1 MDRQASNT
9 IDLEDVRREI
19 DRVDDALLKLLQ
31 QRFEVVDNVKL
42 AKEQQGRADQLP
54 LRPAREAMI
63 LRRLT
68 ENNNSLLPNDLLLQI
83 WRSIICCSTLS
94 QAPIRINGLKS
105 LLEQPS
111 ASEAISSHFV
121 GFPVKS
127 FSKIKTALNSTTKS
141 NFELC
146 AVSAESKWLEHL
158 SDDNFSELSVILTLP
173 YKIEKKQHHI
183 IILGKMSNE
192 PTGDDE
198 TLLVSQ
204 GKLPRDF
211 VPAPLWEVKT
221 ADGYTLTSLPGYL
234 SAGKSPLVGL
244 INGNA
249 ELALKVLGRYPSPFE
264 V

>member
-1 MDRQASNT
+1 MDPQASSP

-19 DRVDDALLKLLQ
+19 DRMDDALLKLLQ
-31 QRFEVVDNVKL
+31 QRFDVVENVKL
-42 AKEQQGRADQLP
+42 AKEQQGRGDQLP

-68 ENNNSLLPNDLLLQI
+68 ENNTSLLPNDLLIKL
-83 WRSIICCSTLS
+83 WRSIICCSTLT
-94 QAPIRINGLKS
+94 QAPIRINAPAR
-105 LLEQPS
+105 LLDQPT
-111 ASEAISSHFV
+111 ASETLSDHFV

-127 FSKIKTALNSTTKS
+127 HKKTQAAFKASTKS
-141 NFELC
+141 NFEMV
-146 AVSAESKWLEHL
+146 AVTAESNWLEYL
-158 SDDNFSELSVILTLP
+158 DDTGSNDLSVILTLP
-173 YKIEKKQHHI
+173 YRVEKKLHHI
-183 IILGKMSNE
+183 IILGKTSNE

-221 ADGYTLTSLPGYL
+221 ADGHTLTSLPGYL
-234 SAGKSPLVGL
+234 SASESPLVGL
-244 INGNA
+244 INGNT
-249 ELALKVLGRYPSPFE
+249 ELALKVLGRYPSPFD

>member
-19 DRVDDALLKLLQ
+19 DSIDDALLKLLQ
-31 QRFEVVDNVKL
+31 QRFDVVENVKL

-54 LRPAREAMI
+54 LRPAREAVI

-68 ENNNSLLPNDLLLQI
+68 ENNTSRLPNDLLLQI
-83 WRSIICCSTLS
+83 WRSIICRSTLT
-94 QAPIRINGLKS
+94 QAPIRINTVNS
-105 LLEQPS
+105 LLDHSTARET
-111 ASEAISSHFV
+111 ISNHFV
-121 GFPVKS
+121 GFPIKS
-127 FSKIKTALNSTTKS
+127 FSKIKSALNATTKS

-146 AVSAESKWLEHL
+146 ALAAETKWLDFL
-158 SDDNFSELSVILTLP
+158 TDSTFSDLSVILMLP
-173 YKIEKKQHHI
+173 YKSEEKLHHI
-183 IILGKMSNE
+183 IILGKTSNE

-221 ADGYTLTSLPGYL
+221 ASGQTLTSLPGYL
-234 SAGKSPLVGL
+234 SASESPLVGL
-244 INGNA
+244 MNSNA
-249 ELALKVLGRYPSPFE
+249 DLALKVLGRYPSPFE
-264 V
+264 G